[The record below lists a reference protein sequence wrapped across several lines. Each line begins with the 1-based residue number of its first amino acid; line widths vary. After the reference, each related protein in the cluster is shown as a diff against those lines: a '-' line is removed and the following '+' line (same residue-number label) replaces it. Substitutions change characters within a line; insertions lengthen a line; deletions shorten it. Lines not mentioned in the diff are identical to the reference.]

1 MPAIT
6 KPTVTHTTQKARNF
20 IHNSNNNNN
29 NHSNGNINSNN
40 NKNGSKREDV
50 TTNGQVTNDIV
61 SPNRNKPDL
70 LISQPDVHPVVAAPE
85 KKLPDE
91 NSPEYTSKVMDVNIV
106 QRLNK

>member
-20 IHNSNNNNN
+20 IHNNNNI
-29 NHSNGNINSNN
+29 NHSNGNINN

-50 TTNGQVTNDIV
+50 TANGQVTNDIV
-61 SPNRNKPDL
+61 STNQNKPDS
-70 LISQPDVHPVVAAPE
+70 LISQPDVHPVVAAPG
-85 KKLPDE
+85 KNLPDE
-91 NSPEYTSKVMDVNIV
+91 NSPAHTSKVMDVNIV